1 MSNIE
6 KLFYEIDSKI
16 IEQQNKSGKNY
27 LQELANYL
35 TLENDKQYFE
45 IVDNYTKEEITKVY
59 QFLILKS
66 LQQLQDINY
75 NITPEIIA
83 FYISKIAYNIFGDKK
98 LLISDLASGSGNILL
113 GLSKQLNEESV
124 FTSVEVD
131 SDYVKLQQNIFNL
144 IEKEI
149 EIINQDALKRIN
161 IPLQDLVVVDTP
173 YGYYTDED
181 NSLNFKLCSEEGYSL
196 NSLLFLEQA
205 TSYIK
210 KDGVAILIMPKKI
223 MEFDNKIKKFL
234 EQDINFNAFILL
246 PEEMF
251 KNKEQQKVIVLTTKK
266 DQNILPQ
273 QIFLAEIPSYKNR
286 ELYLNFE
293 DNFKKW
299 LDSK

>member
-6 KLFYEIDSKI
+6 KLFYEIDNKI
-16 IEQQNKSGKNY
+16 TEQQNKSGKNY

-144 IEKEI
+144 LEKEI
-149 EIINQDALKRIN
+149 EIISQDALKRIN

-173 YGYYTDED
+173 HGYYTDED